1 MKGFLLTGVLLLLLI
16 FGISQTGKPSLDK
29 YALYKEAVK
38 LTEDAR
44 NLSGSQNFSGAE
56 ETAIYNKALAS
67 FIELTAGLQAG
78 DSLRYYAFLQ
88 AGYIYEEKESRDS
101 ALFCYQMAIRE
112 KKMNSNAA
120 DSLLFQP
127 YLFAG
132 SIHYAQNHFD
142 SALYYYN
149 LAAGVAE
156 QYKNKI
162 AEVQRLW
169 NRLGAMQYETGNY
182 KQALNY
188 FELALQSLNPKDPD
202 FDVFQQNYKINIA
215 TALLKLEM
223 LDEAKTR
230 FLALLS
236 AKHYTSEI
244 CMNLGSISLSQ
255 QQPAAAISWFNKTI
269 PGERNELLYHSK
281 LARAFLEAGRQDS
294 AAAHVQEAEKL
305 FNRQQTSRNYAW
317 GMALEVKAELA
328 MAAGRTAAAI
338 PVLQQAIIQYHNSF
352 SDSSQNANP
361 TRFSGAF
368 SYIQLFNA
376 LAAKAGAFHSLYKET
391 NTTEILINAL
401 STWEAAF
408 RLAAW
413 VERTY
418 TSDEARLFLGSI
430 KHQVHSKPIDICLY
444 LFEKTGEITYLEKA
458 FYFDQVNKASVLTV
472 NQEETEWKQQ
482 LQNSPELLQEE
493 IRLKKEITRL
503 SLRLPRI
510 KDSATQAVIQQQL
523 RAAEISL
530 EKAQEKLAADP
541 VLARFENSN
550 TIPDVSSVQRKL
562 DNNSVLLSY
571 HLAKNELILFLI
583 SNKKFEFYR
592 TDIDPLFFERISLF
606 KKELQPAAEGQR
618 YEGSN
623 QAVTLYK
630 LLIQPALPALKEYSR
645 LVIIPDDELHLLP
658 FEALQ
663 DEKKKFLVEQFAV
676 QYQYSTTLFGQH
688 TPLHGKQQALAM
700 APFATYTSPSGLNTL
715 PASLE
720 EITALKGMIL
730 TDSAATRSQFI
741 RYCNS
746 YPVLHLATHARVN
759 NDTPAHSYIAF
770 YPGKKKEDALLY
782 AGEIANLR
790 LDSVQLV
797 ILSACETGSGK
808 LVRGEGLMSLSRS
821 FAYAGCPDIITSL
834 WKAGDQTTAYITR
847 RLHYYMEKG
856 FSKDKALQQAK
867 LDLLHSNDVDPRLKA
882 PGYWAHLIYIGN
894 YEEDRGSRNWWWIA
908 ISIIA
913 GTIAYKLLK
922 RKRNVQIS

>member
-1 MKGFLLTGVLLLLLI
+1 MKGFLFTCTLLLLLI
-16 FGISQTGKPSLDK
+16 LGISQTGKPSLDK
-29 YALYKEAVK
+29 YALFREAEK
-38 LTEDAR
+38 LAEEAR
-44 NLSGSQNFSGAE
+44 NISLKDDYSAAE
-56 ETAIYNKALAS
+56 EAGIYRKALALY
-67 FIELTAGLQAG
+67 IQLMDGLQAG
-78 DSLRYYAFLQ
+78 DSLRYYAFLH

-101 ALFCYQMAIRE
+101 ALFCYRMAIRE
-112 KKMNSNAA
+112 KELNHNAA

-156 QYKNKI
+156 QYNNKV

-169 NRLGAMQYETGNY
+169 NRLGAMHYETGNY

-188 FELALQSLNPKDPD
+188 FELALQSLNPEDPD
-202 FDVFQQNYKINIA
+202 LDVFQQNYKINIA

-223 LDEAKTR
+223 LDEARTR
-230 FLALLS
+230 FLALLPT
-236 AKHYTSEI
+236 KHYTSEI

-294 AAAHVQEAEKL
+294 AAAHVRDAEAI

-328 MAAGRTAAAI
+328 MAAGRTAEAI

-352 SDSSQNANP
+352 SDSSRNTNP
-361 TRFSGAF
+361 TWFNGAF

-376 LAAKAGAFHSLYKET
+376 LAVKAGAFQTLYKET
-391 NTTEILINAL
+391 NTTETLIDAL
-401 STWEAAF
+401 NTWDAAF

-430 KHQVHSKPIDICLY
+430 KHQVHNKPIDLCLY
-444 LFEKTGEITYLEKA
+444 LYEKTEAITYLEKA
-458 FYFDQVNKASVLTV
+458 FYFDQVNKASVLTL
-472 NQEETEWKQQ
+472 NQEENEWKQQ
-482 LQNSPELLQEE
+482 LKNSPELLQEE
-493 IRLKKEITRL
+493 QRLKKEITRL

-510 KDSATQAVIQQQL
+510 KDSTTQSVIQQQL
-523 RAAEISL
+523 RTAEISL
-530 EKAQEKLAADP
+530 EKTQEKLAADP
-541 VLARFENSN
+541 ALARFENSN
-550 TIPDVSSVQRKL
+550 KIPDVSSVQRKL

-583 SNKKFEFYR
+583 SNKKFGYYR

-606 KKELQPAAEGQR
+606 KKELQPGAEGQR

-623 QAVTLYK
+623 QATALYK

-676 QYQYSTTLFGQH
+676 QYQYSTTLFGLH
-688 TPLHGKQQALAM
+688 DPLHGKQQALAM
-700 APFATYTSPSGLNTL
+700 APFTSYSNPTGLSALPS
-715 PASLE
+715 SRE
-720 EITALKGMIL
+720 EISALKGMIL
-730 TDSAATRSQFI
+730 TDTAATRSRFI

-770 YPGKKKEDALLY
+770 YPGKKQEEALLY
-782 AGEIANLR
+782 ASEIANLR

-834 WKAGDQTTAYITR
+834 WKAEDQTTAYITR

-867 LDLLHSNDVDPRLKA
+867 LDFLHSTDVDPRLKA

-908 ISIIA
+908 LSIIA
-913 GTIAYKLLK
+913 GTIGYKLFK
-922 RKRNVQIS
+922 RKRNVKKS